1 MGTPHE
7 NHWPDCLKLADFKPS
22 FPKFRGIPMSQHTP
36 SLSDIEVD
44 LLKGLVALDPNK
56 RISAKMALLHPYFD
70 SLDRSI
76 LPFTYEEILY

>member
-1 MGTPHE
+1 
-7 NHWPDCLKLADFKPS
+7 
-22 FPKFRGIPMSQHTP
+22 MSQHTP